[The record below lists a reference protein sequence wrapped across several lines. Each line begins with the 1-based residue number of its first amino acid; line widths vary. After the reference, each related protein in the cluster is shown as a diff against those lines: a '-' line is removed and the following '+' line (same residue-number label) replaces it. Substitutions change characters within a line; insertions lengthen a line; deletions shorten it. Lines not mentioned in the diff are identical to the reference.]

1 LADLAPVGSAR
12 GTASRR
18 DLPGPRTE
26 SEVGTTLLGIW
37 REIFGLEEVGTHDDF
52 FDLGGHSL
60 LASRMVSRI
69 RNALGV
75 EMQLAQVFDHPTV
88 AEIAELIEAA

>member
-1 LADLAPVGSAR
+1 MAMWWAVLMSRSRIDSATTGFGNSGYQSSGDRFEVVG
-12 GTASRR
+12 
-18 DLPGPRTE
+18 P
-26 SEVGTTLLGIW
+26 
-37 REIFGLEEVGTHDDF
+37 HDDF

-69 RNALGV
+69 RRALGV

-88 AEIAELIEAA
+88 AEIAELVEAA